1 MSDDASS
8 ASRNGSP
15 LFSES
20 SRRSFLRAGIFGSLA
35 AGMGMGAG
43 DFLMSPDSAFAKT
56 TLTPEEALKELVDG
70 NQRFA
75 SGKLTA
81 HEHDLA
87 ILKKNL
93 VSSQEPFASVLTC
106 ADSRIPV
113 EMVFDQTIGRLF
125 VTRVAGN
132 MITPEIIG
140 SLEFGAAVL
149 GTKVILVLGHSDC
162 GAVKAA
168 IVNKTVPGQISSL
181 YPHLQP
187 AVDQAGPDLKA
198 TTSANAK
205 IQASL
210 LAESS
215 TVVAGLVKE
224 GQLKVVAGYYDI
236 GSGSVTLLE
245 A

>member
-1 MSDDASS
+1 MSNDA
-8 ASRNGSP
+8 ASDSRSRFP
-15 LFSES
+15 LPAGS
-20 SRRSFLRAGIFGSLA
+20 SRRSFLRASLLGGFAVSLGIR
-35 AGMGMGAG
+35 AG
-43 DFLMSPDSAFAKT
+43 DLLMSPDSAFAKT
-56 TLTPEEALKELVDG
+56 KLTPDEALKELVDG
-70 NQRFA
+70 NGRFA

-81 HEHDLA
+81 HEHDLS
-87 ILKKNL
+87 ILKQKL
-93 VSSQEPFASVLTC
+93 VSNQEPFASVLTC

-168 IVNKTVPGQISSL
+168 IANKTVPGQISSL

-187 AVDQAGPDLKA
+187 AVDRGNRDLKV
-198 TTSANAK
+198 TTRANAR
-205 IQASL
+205 IQARL

-236 GSGSVTLLE
+236 GSGEVTLLE
-245 A
+245 D

>member
-8 ASRNGSP
+8 TSRNGFP
-15 LFSES
+15 TFPDS

-35 AGMGMGAG
+35 AGLGIGAG

-56 TLTPEEALKELVDG
+56 TLTPDEALKELVDG

-87 ILKKNL
+87 ILKQKL
-93 VSSQEPFASVLTC
+93 VSNQEPFASVLTC

-132 MITPEIIG
+132 MITPEIVG

-168 IVNKTVPGQISSL
+168 IANKTVPGQISSL

-187 AVDQAGPDLKA
+187 AVDRGNHDLK
-198 TTSANAK
+198 TTTCANAE
-205 IQASL
+205 IQARL

-224 GQLKVVAGYYDI
+224 GQLKVIAGYYDI